1 MLSPMELAGRLRAA
15 GFKVTPQRLA
25 VYNMLSHTK
34 VHPNADTI
42 YKELQPLYPTMSLAT
57 VYKALSILCDLGLAQ
72 ELNVGEDAFRYDA
85 DTSHHPHVRCTK
97 CLRVD
102 DVPAPRRKVYTRKS
116 RVRPVMHLPTIRS
129 ISSAFARNARK
140 SSSICMPC
148 IEQMMHPSIKERR
161 FQENGNAFLL

>member
-97 CLRVD
+97 CGRVD
-102 DVPAPRRKVYTRKS
+102 DVPALKTKGVYQEVTRETGYALTDHQIYFFGVCPECQEKQQQH
-116 RVRPVMHLPTIRS
+116 MH
-129 ISSAFARNARK
+129 A
-140 SSSICMPC
+140 
-148 IEQMMHPSIKERR
+148 MH
-161 FQENGNAFLL
+161 